1 MTASKQQQQQQQV
14 DASAS
19 AEQPER
25 LTAFTYL
32 VVRLIFRPAL
42 TPPCLLYLLMCLLAY
57 SAAALLPHSIAAT
70 SVHPKHLLCSF
81 VATAVFQ
88 GVIACAGG
96 ISFGYEGPIVSG
108 LIINP
113 AFLQVFDDHSG
124 SIHELAVQSSSYCK
138 LNSPALQMYI
148 SCQFIT
154 AAIATAAAATWADRC
169 VQAQQSC
176 CRQNSLLVPGCTGC
190 CLICI
195 T

>member
-1 MTASKQQQQQQQV
+1 VFAVT
-14 DASAS
+14 
-19 AEQPER
+19 
-25 LTAFTYL
+25 
-32 VVRLIFRPAL
+32 
-42 TPPCLLYLLMCLLAY
+42 
-57 SAAALLPHSIAAT
+57 
-70 SVHPKHLLCSF
+70 
-81 VATAVFQ
+81 TAVFQ

-113 AFLQVFDDHSG
+113 SFLHVFHDHSG

-169 VQAQQSC
+169 VQAQHDLWINLCHNNLLAPDCAAC
-176 CRQNSLLVPGCTGC
+176 CFS
-190 CLICI
+190 CI